1 MKSSERLS
9 FLALV
14 GFIVVASI
22 FGGILGNWLFIYFSD
37 KYYDIPGGGYMSS
50 SLPGTS
56 IRNSTRSTEVNELLV
71 SAAAAGEN
79 QLVGLFSRRSFYLPD
94 QKIGQAIILTS
105 DGWLMTTEEE
115 KNLPA
120 VKELVAIASDKKV
133 YDIDETLFVAP
144 GISFLH
150 LAKVSNLPV
159 QPITPRHNLQ
169 SGQTL
174 VALEWK
180 AAVETGVVVNSR
192 ADIRSSEA
200 LIIPITV
207 NDITGQKKFFFDTT
221 GRPVGFQSG
230 EQVASIETI
239 NNFLTQYILKKSLT
253 RPRLGVTYLN
263 TSRLPVETPAGIM
276 IVAREGQAAIVAGS
290 PAAKAGLRAGDII
303 TVFDGLAL
311 DETNDLAIL
320 LSRYEVGDAIPMTIM
335 RGQETRR
342 VTVTLDE
349 QSR

>member
-9 FLALV
+9 FFALV
-14 GFIVVASI
+14 GFIVIASI

-37 KYYDIPGGGYMSS
+37 KYYDIPGGGYTSN

-71 SAAAAGEN
+71 AATAAGEN
-79 QLVGLFSRRSFYLPD
+79 QLVGLFSRRSLYLPD

-105 DGWLMTTEEE
+105 DGWLMTTEEA

-133 YDIDETLFVAP
+133 YDIDEVLSVAP
-144 GISFLH
+144 GITFLH
-150 LAKVSNLPV
+150 LTKVSNLPV
-159 QPITPRHNLQ
+159 QPIMSRHDLR

-180 AAVETGVVVNSR
+180 TAVETGVVVDSR

-200 LIIPITV
+200 LIVPITV
-207 NDITGQKKFFFDTT
+207 NGISGQTKFFFDTS

-239 NNFLTQYILKKSLT
+239 NNILTRYILKKSMT
-253 RPRLGVTYLN
+253 RPRLGVTYIN
-263 TSRLPVETPAGIM
+263 TGRLPVETPAGVM
-276 IVAREGQAAIVAGS
+276 ITNREGQESIVSGS
-290 PAAKAGLRAGDII
+290 PAAKAGLRVGDII
-303 TVFDGLAL
+303 TVFDDLAL
-311 DETNDLAIL
+311 DETSDLAIL
-320 LSRYEVGDAIPMTIM
+320 LSRYEVGDTVPVTIM

-342 VTVTLDE
+342 ITIILDE